1 MKSPT
6 SCIRLLLSALPF
18 VLFLMVIDLIL
29 TAGQHA
35 LSAPPTNNDAP
46 TETVQFDKQG
56 GLLRPSGYRKWI
68 HVGTPLT
75 PNDMNNGK
83 AAFPEFHSVYINPTA
98 YKAYQQT
105 GRFPDG
111 TILVKELISVASKNA
126 SSGNGYFMGE
136 FTGLEVSIKDSAR
149 FKKESGNWAFFSFG
163 HQYPLLDSAAVQ
175 PAANCN
181 ACHGGVA
188 FDDYVFTQYYP
199 VLRAAQP

>member
-1 MKSPT
+1 
-6 SCIRLLLSALPF
+6 
-18 VLFLMVIDLIL
+18 
-29 TAGQHA
+29 
-35 LSAPPTNNDAP
+35 
-46 TETVQFDKQG
+46 
-56 GLLRPSGYRKWI
+56 
-68 HVGTPLT
+68 
-75 PNDMNNGK
+75 
-83 AAFPEFHSVYINPTA
+83 
-98 YKAYQQT
+98 
-105 GRFPDG
+105 
-111 TILVKELISVASKNA
+111 
-126 SSGNGYFMGE
+126 MGE